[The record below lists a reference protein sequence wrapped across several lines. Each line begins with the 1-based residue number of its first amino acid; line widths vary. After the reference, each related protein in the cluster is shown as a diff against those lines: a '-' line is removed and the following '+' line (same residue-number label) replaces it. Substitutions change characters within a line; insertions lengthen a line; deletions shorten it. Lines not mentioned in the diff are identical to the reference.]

1 MATRRPASDPAAQ
14 VAQLEAELEANG
26 LVRGYVLKGDE
37 TYFIDRALDAI
48 SAAATRAGLEYCRH
62 DEQDPDFELSKLL
75 DDLGAL
81 PMFATGRCVVA
92 RNPVDSLKKVASKD
106 SPFTRAALAELADAS
121 RSGCLVIAGSGIR
134 ADHAV
139 AKAIVKAGGTVVDCS
154 KLKDLARE
162 YNYPQRGQL
171 VRWIESRA
179 RALGLK
185 LSNDDAY
192 YLACATGNDLSA
204 LDSELKGLEASG
216 GGNLREK
223 IAWEHGGTPWQA
235 ADDLLSGQPARALA
249 ALEALFK
256 GGFTQKDGRS
266 EKSAGALAPMILGTL
281 RTKARQGFTIAQG
294 VESGLALGAAA
305 EQAGVSG
312 RWQLEQ
318 IQPLLQGRSA
328 RDWARMLEDVG
339 ELERAIRST
348 SGVDVNDFAR
358 LALRWRRA
366 PERAQVR
373 GRAPAQ
379 RRS

>member
-1 MATRRPASDPAAQ
+1 MAARRPASDPAAQ
-14 VAQLEAELEANG
+14 VAQLQSELTSNG
-26 LVRGYVLKGDE
+26 LQRGYVLKGDE
-37 TYFIDRALDAI
+37 TYFIERALDAI
-48 SAAATRAGLEYCRH
+48 SAAAERTGLEYCRH
-62 DEQDPDFELSKLL
+62 DEQDPDYDLSKLL

-92 RNPVDSLKKVASKD
+92 RNPANALKKVGSKD

-121 RSGCLVIAGSGIR
+121 RTGCLVIAGSGIR

-139 AKAIVKAGGTVVDCS
+139 AKAIVKAGGKAVDCS

-162 YNYPQRGQL
+162 YNTPQRGQL

-179 RALGLK
+179 RELGLK

-216 GGNLREK
+216 GGSVRER

-249 ALEALFK
+249 ALEALFR

-281 RTKARQGFTIAQG
+281 RTKTRQGFTIALG
-294 VESGLALGAAA
+294 IDAGLSLGAAA

-312 RWQLEQ
+312 RWQLDQ
-318 IQPLLQGRSA
+318 IEPMLQGRSV

-339 ELERAIRST
+339 ELERAIRSVA
-348 SGVDVNDFAR
+348 GVDVNDFAR

-366 PERAQVR
+366 PERPQAR
-373 GRAPAQ
+373 GRAAG
-379 RRS
+379 RRG

>member
-1 MATRRPASDPAAQ
+1 MAARRPVADSAAQ
-14 VAQLEAELEANG
+14 VAQLRAELESND
-26 LVRGYVLKGDE
+26 LKRGYVLKGDE
-37 TYFIDRALDAI
+37 TWFVDQALDAI
-48 SAAATRAGLEYCRH
+48 SAAAERAGLEYCRH
-62 DEQDPDFELSKLL
+62 DEQDPDFDLSKLL

-92 RNPVDSLKKVASKD
+92 RNPVDSLKKVATKD

-121 RSGCLVIAGSGIR
+121 RKGCLVIAGAGIR

-139 AKAIVKAGGTVVDCS
+139 AKAIVKAGGKAVDCS

-162 YNYPQRGQL
+162 YHNPQRGQL

-179 RALGLK
+179 RELGVK

-192 YLACATGNDLSA
+192 YLACATGNDLAA
-204 LDSELKGLEASG
+204 LDSELKGLQVSG
-216 GGNLREK
+216 SADIREK

-235 ADDLLSGQPARALA
+235 ADDLLSGQPARGLA
-249 ALEALFK
+249 AIEALFR

-294 VESGLALGAAA
+294 MANGMSLGAAA
-305 EQAGVSG
+305 EQVGVSG

-318 IQPLLQGRSA
+318 IEPLLHGRSA
-328 RDWARMLEDVG
+328 RDWARILEDVG
-339 ELERAIRST
+339 ELERAIRGAA
-348 SGVDVNDFAR
+348 GVDVNDFAR

-366 PERAQVR
+366 PENRQAR
-373 GRAPAQ
+373 GGAGA
-379 RRS
+379 RRR